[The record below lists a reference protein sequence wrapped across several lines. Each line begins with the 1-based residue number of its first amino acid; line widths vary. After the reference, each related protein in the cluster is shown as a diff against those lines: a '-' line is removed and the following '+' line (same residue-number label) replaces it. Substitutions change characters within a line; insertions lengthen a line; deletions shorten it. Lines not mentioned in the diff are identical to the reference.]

1 MTVTPPPP
9 IPLSPLHPPPPN
21 PSDPQPTKTAKTCKL
36 EQGELAHDQ
45 SSFPFSHT
53 KKIFVT
59 QPHNSHFI
67 ELLTQIFTTA
77 SCPYKMQKN
86 LKPIREIVPA
96 FFGNRGETSS
106 QLSFTQQ
113 YLKTVEFVQVEHLS
127 SKQTTTNASYYTYYC
142 LNINR
147 QHHDHLH
154 LDLLTI
160 SNNNIF
166 IVTVTVIIA
175 QPFDTDS
182 CQVYYRGQCC
192 QHLHIS
198 EHFARSQLHCYGN
211 DDWGHD
217 DAYGDGDDDW
227 GHTLSVCR
235 LRLPSSVGS
244 IGLAKPDECM
254 WISKKEKQCGEQ
266 SGENEHVNQ

>member
-211 DDWGHD
+211 DDWGMMMLMVMVMMI
-217 DAYGDGDDDW
+217 GDILFQFADSASLHLLGQ
-227 GHTLSVCR
+227 LV
-235 LRLPSSVGS
+235 LPNLMSACGS
-244 IGLAKPDECM
+244 ARKRNNV
-254 WISKKEKQCGEQ
+254 
-266 SGENEHVNQ
+266 ENNQERTNM